1 MITRERWQRIKAI
14 FDSAQ
19 ACAPAERASFLDKA
33 CGGDESVRRE
43 VESLLAA
50 DASNED
56 FLGAPAYEFAAGM
69 LAEREPEF
77 AAGQQIGRYTILS
90 VLGSGG
96 MGEVYLAQD
105 ERLGRQI
112 ALKLISADFARDEKR
127 VRRFEQEASAALR
140 INHPNVCVIHEI
152 GITKDGRHFIAMEH
166 IEGMTLRDRM
176 TLRQLLPAE
185 ALQVAIQ
192 VVAAL
197 EAAHAAGIVHREIKP
212 ENIMLRRDGF
222 IKVLDLGLAKLSE
235 KLSRPQEFHEAS
247 TLSVRTEPG
256 MGMGTVRY
264 MSPEQLREA
273 SVDERTD
280 IWSLGVVLYEMVTG
294 KTPFEAP
301 TPNDTIALILGKQS
315 PELTFADE
323 LPLKFQE
330 VIRKA
335 LTKDRAHRYQTVT
348 ELAADLKLVRREL
361 RRRIEIESSP
371 EVLTLPLEPVVTKPQ
386 PTPGESTIFFRL
398 KLQARSTAEF
408 LVSEIKQHKKAAIFT
423 GATVV
428 FAGLFLIPKLQCWSG
443 RVPCDGSQS
452 TPSWQARPLT
462 NSGKSVCAAI
472 SPDGRFVAHAEEKDG
487 KQSLLLTTI
496 ATRGISVMVPP
507 SEVVYRGI
515 TFSRDG
521 NYVYFTLRKVK
532 DELSVLHQVPIPG
545 GVSRK
550 ITEGV
555 DSPISFSPNGDR
567 FAFVRSNSVSR
578 EYSLVISGTDGTG
591 ERIIATRQD
600 ANTLAVGPAWSP
612 DGKTIVCAVGWWAKG
627 YHAGLVEFEV
637 ETGHE
642 RPIKGQQWYSVFQ
655 VAWLDPSRL
664 IICAQERSLRPIQ
677 LWQVS
682 YPDGESKRI
691 TADTFDYE
699 SVSPS
704 GDGNT
709 IVSVQRHRVG
719 HVFVAP
725 DGDASRA
732 KAITSTVARV
742 YGLDWTTKDKIVLSS
757 MAGDNLNLSLLDADG
772 SQQAQVTANTGDNYT
787 PATSRDGRYIV
798 FASNR
803 TGSLNIWRINAE
815 DGSDPKQ
822 LTFSDGNSYPSV
834 SPDGQW
840 VFYDNQNDSTF
851 TVWKVPIDGGAA
863 VQLTDQYTRMPIVS
877 PDGQFFACRYL
888 VEGGSHEIAIF
899 PLSGGHPIA
908 RLPIPVL
915 DWQRIQWTANGRAL
929 TYVDTVNGIS
939 NIWSYDL
946 ASRLPKQLTDFK
958 TDETTFAY
966 GWSSDYKQLAIH
978 RGTNIRDV
986 MIVSYQR

>member
-14 FDSAQ
+14 FDAAQ
-19 ACAPAERASFLDKA
+19 AYAPADRASFLEKA
-33 CGGDESVRRE
+33 YGDDESLRRE

-56 FLGAPAYEFAAGM
+56 FLRAPAYEFTAGM
-69 LAEREPEF
+69 LAEGEAEF

-105 ERLGRQI
+105 GRLGRQI
-112 ALKLISADFARDEKR
+112 ALKLISADFARDETR
-127 VRRFEQEASAALR
+127 VRRFEQEASAALL

-152 GITKDGRHFIAMEH
+152 GITEGGRHFIAMEH
-166 IEGMTLRDRM
+166 VEGMTLRDRM
-176 TLRQLLPAE
+176 TLKQLQLAE
-185 ALQVAIQ
+185 ALQVAVQ
-192 VVAAL
+192 VAAAL
-197 EAAHAAGIVHREIKP
+197 EAAHAAGVVHRDIKP
-212 ENIMLRRDGF
+212 ENIMRRPDGF
-222 IKVLDLGLAKLSE
+222 IKVLDFGLAKLNE
-235 KLSRPQEFHEAS
+235 ELSPPQDLHEAS
-247 TLSVRTEPG
+247 TARVHTEPK
-256 MGMGTVRY
+256 MRMGTVRY

-294 KTPFEAP
+294 NTPFGGAR
-301 TPNDTIALILGKQS
+301 NVTIALILGKQS

-323 LPLKFQE
+323 LPLKLQQ
-330 VIRKA
+330 VVRKA
-335 LTKDRAHRYQTVT
+335 LAKDRAQRYQTVT
-348 ELAADLKLVRREL
+348 ELAADLKLVRGEL
-361 RRRIEIESSP
+361 RNRTPQVITSPVES
-371 EVLTLPLEPVVTKPQ
+371 VDTNPQ
-386 PTPGESTIFFRL
+386 PTPVNPTIFFRI
-398 KLQARSTAEF
+398 KSQAISTAEF
-408 LVSEIKQHKKAAIFT
+408 LVSEIREHKKATIFSS
-423 GATVV
+423 ATVM
-428 FAGLFLIPKLQCWSG
+428 FAVLLLVSRPQCWWG
-443 RVPCDGSQS
+443 LVPCGGSPPI
-452 TPSWQARPLT
+452 PSWQSRSLT
-462 NSGKSVCAAI
+462 TSGKSVCAAI
-472 SPDGRFVAHAEEKDG
+472 SPDGKFVAHAEEKDG

-507 SEVVYRGI
+507 SEVLYRGI

-521 NYVYFTLRKVK
+521 NYVYFTLRKLK
-532 DELSVLHQVPIPG
+532 DELSVLYQVPIPG

-578 EYSLVISGTDGTG
+578 EYSLVISGIDGTG

-600 ANTLAVGPAWSP
+600 ANTLSVGPAWSP

-627 YHAGLVEFEV
+627 YHAGLVEFDV
-637 ETGHE
+637 ETGQE

-655 VAWLDPSRL
+655 VAWLQDKSRL
-664 IICAQERSLRPIQ
+664 IICAQERSLSPIQ
-677 LWQVS
+677 LWQVP

-691 TADTFDYE
+691 TADTFEYE
-699 SVSPS
+699 SVSLS
-704 GDGNT
+704 GDGTT

-725 DGDASRA
+725 DGDAPRA
-732 KAITSTVARV
+732 KAITSTVGRL

-840 VFYDNQNDSTF
+840 VFYDNQNNATF

-888 VEGGSHEIAIF
+888 VAGGSREIAIF
-899 PLSGGHPIA
+899 PVTGGNPIE

-915 DWQRIQWTANGRAL
+915 DWQRIQWTANGRSL

-966 GWSSDYKQLAIH
+966 GWSPDYKQLAIH
-978 RGTNIRDV
+978 RGTDIRDV

>member
-1 MITRERWQRIKAI
+1 
-14 FDSAQ
+14 
-19 ACAPAERASFLDKA
+19 
-33 CGGDESVRRE
+33 
-43 VESLLAA
+43 
-50 DASNED
+50 
-56 FLGAPAYEFAAGM
+56 
-69 LAEREPEF
+69 
-77 AAGQQIGRYTILS
+77 
-90 VLGSGG
+90 

-105 ERLGRQI
+105 GLLGRRI
-112 ALKLISADFARDEKR
+112 ALKLISADFARDETR
-127 VRRFEQEASAALR
+127 VRRFEQEASAALL

-152 GITKDGRHFIAMEH
+152 GITEGGRHFIAMEH
-166 IEGMTLRDRM
+166 VEGMTLRDRM
-176 TLRQLLPAE
+176 TLKPLQLAE
-185 ALQVAIQ
+185 ALQVAVQ
-192 VVAAL
+192 VAAAL
-197 EAAHAAGIVHREIKP
+197 ESAHAAGVVHRDIKP
-212 ENIMLRRDGF
+212 ENIMRRPDGF
-222 IKVLDLGLAKLSE
+222 IKVLDFGLAKLNE
-235 KLSRPQEFHEAS
+235 ELPRPQDLHEAS
-247 TLSVRTEPG
+247 TARVHTEPKIR
-256 MGMGTVRY
+256 MGTVRY

-294 KTPFEAP
+294 TTPFGGAR
-301 TPNDTIALILGKQS
+301 NVTIALILGKQS

-323 LPLKFQE
+323 LPLKLQE
-330 VIRKA
+330 VVRKA
-335 LTKDRAHRYQTVT
+335 LAKDRAQRYQTVT
-348 ELAADLKLVRREL
+348 ELAADLKLVRGEL
-361 RRRIEIESSP
+361 RNRTPQVITSPVES
-371 EVLTLPLEPVVTKPQ
+371 VDTNPQ
-386 PTPGESTIFFRL
+386 PTPDKPTIFFRI
-398 KLQARSTAEF
+398 KSQAISTGEF
-408 LVSEIKQHKKAAIFT
+408 LVSEIRQHKKAAMFSS
-423 GATVV
+423 ATVI
-428 FAGLFLIPKLQCWSG
+428 FAVLFLIPQCWWG
-443 RVPCDGSQS
+443 RAPCIGGQ
-452 TPSWQARPLT
+452 SWQPTNLT
-462 NSGKSVCAAI
+462 SSGKSVCAAI
-472 SPDGRFVAHAEEKDG
+472 SPDGKYVAHAEEKDG
-487 KQSLLLTTI
+487 KQTLLLTTI
-496 ATRGISVMVPP
+496 ETGGFSVMVPP
-507 SEVVYRGI
+507 SEVVYRSI

-521 NYVYFTLRKVK
+521 NYVYFTRKVK
-532 DELSVLHQVPIPG
+532 DELSVLYQVPFPSG
-545 GVSRK
+545 LSRK

-578 EYSLVISGTDGTG
+578 EYSLVISDLDGT
-591 ERIIATRQD
+591 ERILATKRD
-600 ANTLAVGPAWSP
+600 ANTLSVGPAWSP
-612 DGKTIVCAVGWWAKG
+612 DGRNIVCAVGRWDKG
-627 YHAGLVEFEV
+627 YHASLVEFDA
-637 ETGHE
+637 ETGQD
-642 RPIKGQQWYSVFQ
+642 RPIKSQQWYSIFQ
-655 VAWLDPSRL
+655 VAWAQDKNRL
-664 IICAQERSLRPIQ
+664 IICAQERSLGPIQ

-699 SVSPS
+699 SVSLS

-719 HVFVAP
+719 RVFVAP
-725 DGDASRA
+725 DGDAPRA

-742 YGLDWTTKDKIVLSS
+742 YGLDWTTKNKIVLSS

-822 LTFSDGNSYPSV
+822 LTFGDGNSYPSV

-840 VFYDNQNDSTF
+840 VFYDNQNNSTF

-888 VEGGSHEIAIF
+888 VEGGSREIAIF

-908 RLPIPVL
+908 RLPIPVM

-966 GWSSDYKQLAIH
+966 AWSPDYKQLACL

-986 MIVSYQR
+986 MIFSHQR